1 MFLSHRDYIEAHRRV
16 LEVDTQYLLA
26 YVVSGNGR
34 RVFDLEATEEDLGY
48 VPQDD
53 AEDYFRRVEG

>member
-1 MFLSHRDYIEAHRRV
+1 MKLIV
-16 LEVDTQYLLA
+16 GPWEVDTQYLLA

-34 RVFDLEATEEDLGY
+34 RVFDLEATGKDLGY

>member
-1 MFLSHRDYIEAHRRV
+1 MTRYTRIGLTGAN
-16 LEVDTQYLLA
+16 
-26 YVVSGNGR
+26 GNGR
-34 RVFDLEATEEDLGY
+34 RVFDLEATGKNLGY

>member
-1 MFLSHRDYIEAHRRV
+1 MTRYTRIGLTGANGAIGRV
-16 LEVDTQYLLA
+16 LLA

-34 RVFDLEATEEDLGY
+34 RVFDLEATEKDLGY

-53 AEDYFRRVEG
+53 AENYFRRVEG